1 MTRLQLTPLEAAR
14 WIFHKSYCDRLRG
27 NSRSCSGVPYDTPS
41 VFNLKADLM
50 ASLNSD
56 NNKRPLS
63 ELVP

>member
-14 WIFHKSYCDRLRG
+14 WIFHKSHCDRLHG
-27 NSRSCSGVPYDTPS
+27 NHRSCSGVPYDTPS
-41 VFNLKADLM
+41 ISNLRADLI
-50 ASLNSD
+50 ADLNSS